1 MLVKTGWPTK
11 FGKKLTYNIEF
22 SKQMRPPDTQ
32 TYARRSIKGSPTIS
46 PKTYLPSN
54 FNSAKTYEKLLERPW
69 NKNNCEKK
77 KDIIKRRR
85 KNNDIINQYF
95 VYLQKEIAII
105 NDDNEKYLKS

>member
-1 MLVKTGWPTK
+1 
-11 FGKKLTYNIEF
+11 
-22 SKQMRPPDTQ
+22 MRPPDTQ
-32 TYARRSIKGSPTIS
+32 TYARRSITGSPTIS
-46 PKTYLPSN
+46 PKTYFPSK

-69 NKNNCEKK
+69 NKKYCEKK
-77 KDIIKRRR
+77 KDIINRR

>member
-1 MLVKTGWPTK
+1 
-11 FGKKLTYNIEF
+11 
-22 SKQMRPPDTQ
+22 MRPPDTQ
-32 TYARRSIKGSPTIS
+32 THARRSIKGSPTIS

-77 KDIIKRRR
+77 KDIIKRR

>member
-1 MLVKTGWPTK
+1 MK
-11 FGKKLTYNIEF
+11 
-22 SKQMRPPDTQ
+22 
-32 TYARRSIKGSPTIS
+32 
-46 PKTYLPSN
+46 N
-54 FNSAKTYEKLLERPW
+54 FWKDHGT
-69 NKNNCEKK
+69 KNNCEKK